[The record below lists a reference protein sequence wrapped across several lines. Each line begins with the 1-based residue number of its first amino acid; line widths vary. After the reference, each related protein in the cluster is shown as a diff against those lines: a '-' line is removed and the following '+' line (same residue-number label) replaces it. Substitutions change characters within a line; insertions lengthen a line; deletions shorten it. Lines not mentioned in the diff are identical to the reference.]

1 MDLSEFSEA
10 QRIALLDLLVLAM
23 YLDRHLGADED
34 ARVKRLLVAMGAENP
49 YDRERL
55 FRDSVNR
62 VRPHAD
68 NPETVQRH
76 SVKLARLFTTQDQCR
91 QVCAL
96 LEELIACDGHVTE
109 SEKRFMDGLRDS
121 FQV

>member
-1 MDLSEFSEA
+1 
-10 QRIALLDLLVLAM
+10 M

-34 ARVKRLLVAMGAENP
+34 ARVKRLLVAMGAEKP
-49 YDRERL
+49 YDRDRL

-62 VRPHAD
+62 VRPHAE

-76 SVKLARLFTTQDQCR
+76 SVKLARHFTTQGQCR
-91 QVCAL
+91 EVCSL
-96 LEELIACDGHVTE
+96 LEELIACDGHVTGN
-109 SEKRFMDGLRDS
+109 EKRFMDSLRDS